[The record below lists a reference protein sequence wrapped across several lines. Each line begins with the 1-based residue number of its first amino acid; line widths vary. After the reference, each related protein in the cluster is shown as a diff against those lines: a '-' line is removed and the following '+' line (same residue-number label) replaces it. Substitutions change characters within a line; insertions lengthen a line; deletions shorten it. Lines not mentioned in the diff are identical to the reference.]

1 MAPDR
6 LVLELTRV
14 LPADRETIFAAFTDP
29 AELVQW
35 WGPEGFSI
43 PSADFVPEP
52 GYEYCI
58 EMQPP
63 EGELFFLRGEVRD
76 VDAPSR
82 LAYTFVWDPPD
93 ADDVET
99 LVELE
104 FRPQGDSTE
113 VAFRQSEFKNDARLG
128 LHRDG
133 WTDTFNK
140 LERYLRT

>member
-1 MAPDR
+1 MASEG

-14 LPADRETIFAAFTDP
+14 MPADRETIFAAFTDP
-29 AELVQW
+29 GELVQW

-43 PSADFVPEP
+43 PSADFDPRP
-52 GYEYCI
+52 GSEYCI

-63 EGELFFLRGEVRD
+63 EGESFFLRGEVRE
-76 VDAPSR
+76 VDPPGR

-104 FRPQGDSTE
+104 FMAQGDSTE
-113 VAFRQSEFKNDARLG
+113 VTFRQGEFKNDARVD

>member
-1 MAPDR
+1 MTSEA

-43 PSADFVPEP
+43 PSADFDPRP
-52 GYEYCI
+52 GSEYCI

-63 EGELFFLRGEVRD
+63 EGELFFLRGEVREAD
-76 VDAPSR
+76 PPGR

-104 FRPQGDSTE
+104 FVAQGDSTE
-113 VAFRQSEFKNDARLG
+113 VTFRQGEFKNDARLE

>member
-1 MAPDR
+1 MASEG

-14 LPADRETIFAAFTDP
+14 MPADRETIFAAFTDP
-29 AELVQW
+29 GELVQW

-43 PSADFVPEP
+43 PSADFDPRP
-52 GYEYCI
+52 GSEYCI

-63 EGELFFLRGEVRD
+63 EGDLFFLRGEVREA
-76 VDAPSR
+76 DAPAR

-93 ADDVET
+93 PDDVET
-99 LVELE
+99 LVELDFVE
-104 FRPQGDSTE
+104 QGDMTE
-113 VAFRQSEFKNDARLG
+113 IGFRQGAFATDARMQ

>member
-1 MAPDR
+1 MASEG
-6 LVLELTRV
+6 LILELTRV
-14 LPADRETIFAAFTDP
+14 LPADRQTIFAAFTDP
-29 AELVQW
+29 GELVQW

-43 PSADFVPEP
+43 PSADFEP
-52 GYEYCI
+52 RPGAEYCI

-63 EGELFFLRGEVRD
+63 EGELFFLRGEVREAD
-76 VDAPSR
+76 PPSR

-93 ADDVET
+93 PDDVET
-99 LVELE
+99 LVELA
-104 FRPQGDSTE
+104 FVDQGDATE
-113 VAFRQSEFKNDARLG
+113 VTFRQGEFKNDARLE

>member
-1 MAPDR
+1 MGSDG

-29 AELVQW
+29 GELVQW

-43 PSADFVPEP
+43 PSADFDPRP
-52 GYEYCI
+52 GAEYCI

-76 VDAPSR
+76 AEPPRR

-93 ADDVET
+93 PEDVET

-104 FRPQGDSTE
+104 FADGGPATTVD
-113 VAFRQSEFKNDARLG
+113 FRQGEFVTEARLQ

-140 LERYLRT
+140 LERYLRE